1 MSPNAKWTAI
11 YFICYMLK
19 AWGSYL
25 FYFATCSRLDFHFSH
40 LQVVILPMKF
50 FIKLSADKQVI
61 VFKPGIS
68 SVIGI
73 LA

>member
-1 MSPNAKWTAI
+1 MQSGQLEPNGEAI
-11 YFICYMLK
+11 YFILLH
-19 AWGSYL
+19 ARSL
-25 FYFATCSRLDFHFSH
+25 IFIFPH

-50 FIKLSADKQVI
+50 FIKLSADKQMI

-73 LA
+73 VA